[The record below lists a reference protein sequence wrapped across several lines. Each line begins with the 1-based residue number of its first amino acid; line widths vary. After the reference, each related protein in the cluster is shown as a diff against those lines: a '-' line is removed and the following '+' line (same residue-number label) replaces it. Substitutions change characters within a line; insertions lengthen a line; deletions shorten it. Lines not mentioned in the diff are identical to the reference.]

1 MYGSMCFTS
10 KTVREQFSAILSQIN
25 HELRYQHKAFEIMG
39 VIDTLLTASQI
50 SARTT
55 VHVHDSKIRTEIVSE
70 DKMVS

>member
-10 KTVREQFSAILSQIN
+10 KAVREQFSAILSQIN

-50 SARTT
+50 STRTT
-55 VHVHDSKIRTEIVSE
+55 VHDSKIRTEIVSE